1 MESAKR
7 PLRQERPES
16 AGRPKIKQ
24 AKVRRDSQGSLPKS
38 VVSPYLDDNTTE
50 L

>member
-1 MESAKR
+1 MESA
-7 PLRQERPES
+7 LTAAAAALES

-24 AKVRRDSQGSLPKS
+24 AKVRRDSQGSLPKIA
-38 VVSPYLDDNTTE
+38 VSPYLDDYARE